1 MVAENHKFRNNF
13 EDEEIMVV
21 SNVLF
26 RFLESG
32 KLNHLE
38 VGKTNR
44 NAIAALTGMM
54 AERKSLG
61 HEIFTDNEGVLTC
74 ICRSGILVS
83 IQIFYK

>member
-13 EDEEIMVV
+13 EEEEITAM

-26 RFLESG
+26 NFLESG

-44 NAIAALTGMM
+44 KAHRRHT
-54 AERKSLG
+54 ER
-61 HEIFTDNEGVLTC
+61 
-74 ICRSGILVS
+74 
-83 IQIFYK
+83 